1 MGKLVPAWIASPP
14 LPQGPSSQQ
23 RERFPRLSHSQI
35 RKAQPL
41 LRELKPC
48 PASRVKLRES
58 GADLTGGRIGQAYQP
73 SSPFLLISR
82 RNHGQSSVH
91 FDDVIIVTTEYD
103 RPIPPLAKDQFQK
116 QIRSKKNKN

>member
-1 MGKLVPAWIASPP
+1 MGKLVPAWIASP
-14 LPQGPSSQQ
+14 LPQGPSTSSQQ

-35 RKAQPL
+35 RKAQPP

-73 SSPFLLISR
+73 SSPVPPDLTKESWPIQRPFRRCHYRDDGVRPSHPASR
-82 RNHGQSSVH
+82 EGS
-91 FDDVIIVTTEYD
+91 
-103 RPIPPLAKDQFQK
+103 IPKAN
-116 QIRSKKNKN
+116 KKK